1 MVDKGVALGG
11 GLAEMAPHSPPRHA
25 MMWAMAS
32 LLLALAAAT
41 TGLYAGFLLCFLT
54 GIMPGLRPL
63 PDDQFAAAM
72 RSFNEKV
79 PRPVFLVLFLGVIA
93 FPVAALVVP
102 VDGRTSAEGGLVVGA
117 LACAVLSHLVTV
129 SGNIP
134 LNSAL
139 AAAED
144 GDDSAAR
151 RAFESRWNTL
161 HRIRTVLSTGAFA
174 LLVAAAV

>member
-1 MVDKGVALGG
+1 MAYKGAGPSG
-11 GLAEMAPHSPPRHA
+11 GLAEMAPQSPPHHA
-25 MMWAMAS
+25 MMWGMAS
-32 LLLALAAAT
+32 LLLALATFT
-41 TGLYAGFLLCFLT
+41 TGLYAGFLVCFMI
-54 GIMPGLRPL
+54 GIMPGLKPL

-72 RSFNEKV
+72 RRFNEKV
-79 PRPVFLVLFLGVIA
+79 PGPVFLVLFLGVIA
-93 FPVAALVVP
+93 FPVAAFVVP
-102 VDGRTSAEGGLVVGA
+102 VDGRTSAEGGLVAGA

-139 AAAED
+139 AASED
-144 GDDSAAR
+144 GDDGAAR

>member
-1 MVDKGVALGG
+1 
-11 GLAEMAPHSPPRHA
+11 
-25 MMWAMAS
+25 MMCAMAS
-32 LLLALAAAT
+32 LLLVLAALTA
-41 TGLYAGFLLCFLT
+41 GLYAGFLVCFLI
-54 GIMPGLRPL
+54 GIMPGLKLL

-72 RSFNEKV
+72 RRFNEKV
-79 PRPVFLVLFLGVIA
+79 PGPVFLVLFLGVIA

-102 VDGRTSAEGGLVVGA
+102 ADGRTSVESGLVAGA

-139 AAAED
+139 AASEG

>member
-1 MVDKGVALGG
+1 
-11 GLAEMAPHSPPRHA
+11 
-25 MMWAMAS
+25 MAS
-32 LLLALAAAT
+32 LLLVLAALTA
-41 TGLYAGFLLCFLT
+41 GLYAGFLVCFLI
-54 GIMPGLRPL
+54 GIMPGLKLL

-72 RSFNEKV
+72 RRFNEKV
-79 PRPVFLVLFLGVIA
+79 PGPVFLVLFLGVIA

-102 VDGRTSAEGGLVVGA
+102 ADGRTSVESGLVAGA

-139 AAAED
+139 AASEG